1 MAVYRG
7 TTPLKAYR
15 GGNLINIY
23 VGDKL
28 VENNTLWFI
37 EHGEGLLDLAVTGA
51 TGLLWTFPDGTT
63 STATRPQKTV
73 PAGVTRCYA
82 SNWPASGVQISSNG
96 VAQTAYHG
104 DIKDLPRVTSY
115 LNIGNCTQVTGALA
129 DLPRVTRD
137 LNIGNCTK
145 VTGALADLPRVTR
158 DLTLNNCPQV
168 TGALADLPRVTSLL
182 SMWGCTRVT
191 GSLADLPRVT
201 SLLSLWGCTRVT
213 GSLADLPR
221 VTSYLNIGDCTHV
234 TGALSPSPT
243 LKTISLQNTGMTVA
257 DTDQTLINLASVTTV
272 TSGGILR
279 IKHNRTSASD
289 AAVASLTGKFAIT
302 EG

>member
-82 SNWPASGVQISSNG
+82 SNWPASGVQISSNW

-115 LNIGNCTQVTGALA
+115 LGIGNCTQVTGALA
-129 DLPRVTRD
+129 DLPRVTSY
-137 LNIGNCTK
+137 LSIGNCTH
-145 VTGALADLPRVTR
+145 VTGALADLPRVTSYL
-158 DLTLNNCPQV
+158 DINNCTQV

-191 GSLADLPRVT
+191 GALADLPRVT
-201 SLLSLWGCTRVT
+201 SVLSLNNCTQ
-213 GSLADLPR
+213 
-221 VTSYLNIGDCTHV
+221 V